1 MWSEVIKCPEWYT
14 DERFLLT
21 DTKFFNPDR
30 ISEIDVKAYWRH
42 WYDLQKSG
50 QPFTFKRV
58 GMYKSEDGSEEEEED
73 EQQPGM
79 DMTPQRCK
87 SDKEKIAFLHSLL
100 PQHELQ
106 YHSVISAVASM
117 EVRTGVLIH

>member
-21 DTKFFNPDR
+21 DAKFFNPDR
-30 ISEIDVKAYWRH
+30 ISEIDVKAYWWH

-50 QPFTFKRV
+50 QPFTSKRV
-58 GMYKSEDGSEEEEED
+58 GMYKPEDGSEEEEEEED

-79 DMTPQRCK
+79 DMTP
-87 SDKEKIAFLHSLL
+87 
-100 PQHELQ
+100 
-106 YHSVISAVASM
+106 
-117 EVRTGVLIH
+117 VRTTQRTQVVLALRALS